1 MHRTA
6 VFGNVRI
13 GGEPWRP
20 GRYNS
25 VTVVFGDCRI
35 DFRQAEMEEVTNLR
49 IVSVFGDTRVI
60 IPEGL
65 SVNLKGVSVFGD
77 RRVKRSGEEPSP
89 DAAKVLNINATTVFS
104 DLRIRDE
111 P

>member
-1 MHRTA
+1 MHRTV
-6 VFGNVRI
+6 VFGDVRI
-13 GGEPWRP
+13 GKGPWRP
-20 GRYNS
+20 DRYNS
-25 VTVVFGDCRI
+25 VTVVFGECRI
-35 DFRQAEMEEVTNLR
+35 DFRQAEMEEVTNFR

-65 SVNLKGVSVFGD
+65 SVNLKEVSVFGD
-77 RRVKRSGEEPSP
+77 RRVKRRGEEPSP
-89 DAAKVLNINATTVFS
+89 DAAKALNINATIVFG

>member
-25 VTVVFGDCRI
+25 VTVVFGNCRI
-35 DFRQAEMEEVTNLR
+35 DFRQAELEEVTNLR

-65 SVNLKGVSVFGD
+65 SVNLEGVSVFGD
-77 RRVKRSGEEPSP
+77 RRVKRHGEQPSP
-89 DAAKVLNINATTVFS
+89 DAAKALNINATIVFG